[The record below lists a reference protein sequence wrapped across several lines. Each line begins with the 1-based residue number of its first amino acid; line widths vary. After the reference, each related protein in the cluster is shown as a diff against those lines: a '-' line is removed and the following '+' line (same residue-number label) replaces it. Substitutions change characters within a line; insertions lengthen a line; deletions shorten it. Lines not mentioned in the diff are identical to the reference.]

1 MAPRLR
7 EDDVPTEKC
16 PETDTHGRSR
26 AGFDPGT
33 APRPLPA
40 CWHALC
46 SKYRMDTAIAPLTLL
61 RRRRARWMIA
71 AAALAVVCASAFAV
85 NRVLRPSVDAADI
98 RVSEVRQGAIANAI
112 NAAGIVIPVHEELV
126 SSPIESRVAR
136 IHAKPGQTVAAGALL
151 LELDDH
157 TIRLAL
163 DSLQEQLAQQENR
176 IAGLTLELDQKRKQL
191 VSNIELLELD
201 LQSARVKKERYT
213 TLRKAGGVSGEDMLT
228 AELNVTR
235 FEIQLR
241 QQREL
246 IDDTRRTTNSNIE
259 GARLQKS
266 ILQKQLAQ
274 QQALLDRTKVR
285 APFAGTLTMLLQEEG
300 ASVQMGQLVARV
312 SEPDNYKVEASL
324 SDFHA
329 RLLSPGLAVRVEQ
342 DKDIL
347 AGRIQT
353 ILPEIQNGTIKLI
366 VALDQPHH
374 AQLRNKM
381 RVEVAI
387 ITNEKPS
394 VLIADNG
401 AGFNGKG
408 RQPVWI
414 IRDGVATRTE
424 VEIGAG
430 DGKVVEIV
438 GGARLHDRL
447 IVSDTSSFKEHLTIH
462 IRN

>member
-1 MAPRLR
+1 
-7 EDDVPTEKC
+7 
-16 PETDTHGRSR
+16 
-26 AGFDPGT
+26 
-33 APRPLPA
+33 
-40 CWHALC
+40 
-46 SKYRMDTAIAPLTLL
+46 MDTAIDPLTL
-61 RRRRARWMIA
+61 RRRRRVRFMIA
-71 AAALAVVCASAFAV
+71 AAALAAVCASAWAV
-85 NRVLRPSVDAADI
+85 NRVLRPSINAADI
-98 RVSEVRQGAIANAI
+98 RVSEVRRGDIANAI

-126 SSPIESRVAR
+126 SSPIQSRVAK
-136 IHAKPGQTVAAGALL
+136 IHAQPGQTVAAGALL

-176 IAGLTLELDQKRKQL
+176 IGGLTLELEQKRKQI

-241 QQREL
+241 QQKEL
-246 IDDTRRTTNSNIE
+246 IEDTRRATSSNIE

-266 ILQKQLAQ
+266 ILQKQIAQ
-274 QQALLDRTKVR
+274 QQALLERTQVR

-312 SEPDNYKVEASL
+312 SEPNNYQVEATL

-329 RLLSPGLAVRVEQ
+329 RSLSPGLAVRIEQ

-347 AGRIQT
+347 AGRVQT
-353 ILPEIQNGTIKLI
+353 ILPEIQNGSIKLI
-366 VALDQPHH
+366 VALDQPRH

-381 RVEVAI
+381 RVDVSI
-387 ITNEKPS
+387 ITGEKPAT
-394 VLIADNG
+394 LIADNG
-401 AGFNGKG
+401 PGINGKG
-408 RQPVWI
+408 RQPIWI
-414 IRDGVATRTE
+414 VRDGVAYQSE

-438 GGARLHDRL
+438 AGARLHDRI
-447 IVSDTSSFKEHLTIH
+447 IVSDTSSFKEHATVRIS
-462 IRN
+462 N

>member
-1 MAPRLR
+1 
-7 EDDVPTEKC
+7 
-16 PETDTHGRSR
+16 
-26 AGFDPGT
+26 
-33 APRPLPA
+33 
-40 CWHALC
+40 
-46 SKYRMDTAIAPLTLL
+46 MDTAISPDTLQ
-61 RRRRARWMIA
+61 RRRRARLIIA
-71 AAALAVVCASAFAV
+71 AMALAAVCASAWAF
-85 NRVLRPSVDAADI
+85 NRVLRPSVRSADI
-98 RVSEVRQGAIANAI
+98 RVSEVRRGDIANAI

-126 SSPIESRVAR
+126 SSPIQSRVAKV
-136 IHAKPGQTVAAGALL
+136 HAKPGQKVAAGELL

-163 DSLQEQLAQQENR
+163 DSLREQLAQQENR
-176 IAGLTLELDQKRKQL
+176 IGGLTLELEQKRKQI

-201 LQSARVKKERYT
+201 LQSARVKKDRYT

-241 QQREL
+241 QQKEL
-246 IDDTRRTTNSNIE
+246 IEDTRRSTSSSIE

-266 ILQKQLAQ
+266 ILQKQIEQ
-274 QQALLDRTKVR
+274 QQTLLERTRVS
-285 APFAGTLTMLLQEEG
+285 APFAGTLTMLLEEEG

-329 RLLSPGLAVRVEQ
+329 RLLTPGLAVRVEQ
-342 DKDIL
+342 DKEIL
-347 AGRIQT
+347 SGRVQT

-366 VALDQPHH
+366 VTLDQPHH
-374 AQLRNKM
+374 PQLRNKM
-381 RVEVAI
+381 RVDVAV
-387 ITNEKPS
+387 ITGAKPGA
-394 VLIADNG
+394 LIVDTG
-401 AGFNGKG
+401 PGFNGKG

-414 IRDGVATRTE
+414 VRDGVARKTE

-438 GGARLHDRL
+438 SGAQLRDRV
-447 IVSDTSSFKEHLTIH
+447 IVSDTASFKEHNTVRIS
-462 IRN
+462 N